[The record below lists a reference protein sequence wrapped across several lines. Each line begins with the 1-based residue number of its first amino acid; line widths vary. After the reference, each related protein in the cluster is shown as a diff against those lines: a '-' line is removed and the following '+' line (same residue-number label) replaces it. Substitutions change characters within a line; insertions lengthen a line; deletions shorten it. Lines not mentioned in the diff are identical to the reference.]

1 MLRTLFFEFPGDETS
16 WSVDDEYF
24 FGHDLLVALLFSE
37 AASRKVYLPPGKWI
51 DFQSG
56 KTYEGARWHEVAA
69 GEIPVVLLV
78 RAGATIPLVK
88 VAQSTADIDWKN
100 VEQRKFTA
108 GK

>member
-1 MLRTLFFEFPGDETS
+1 M
-16 WSVDDEYF
+16 
-24 FGHDLLVALLFSE
+24 FSE
-37 AASRKVYLPPGKWI
+37 AASRKVYLPPGQWI

-56 KTYEGARWHEVAA
+56 KTFAGAQWHDIAA

-78 RAGATIPLVK
+78 RDGATIPMAK

-100 VEQRKFTA
+100 IESRKFSA